1 MLNFWG
7 DRSGVLA
14 PFGRLAER
22 GDRVPDMAED
32 IFSVVSVDVV
42 AVAYD
47 RGARRVLFGSH
58 ARTAPPFEGDP
69 ALPGVVVLSGERLV
83 HAAGRALAKL
93 GLPEE
98 PTAMGQ
104 LRTFDEPARDPRGPS
119 LSIAMW
125 AAFSHASEALGTTWA
140 PLDDPLPLSFD
151 HDQIVAESRRI
162 LAGMLWRDLCF
173 TRALTGPR
181 FSAADAVAM
190 TAQLTGRE
198 VHRANLNRDLAK
210 TPGLVEAG
218 LAPATGGRPPK
229 LWRWEE

>member
-1 MLNFWG
+1 MTEG
-7 DRSGVLA
+7 
-14 PFGRLAER
+14 
-22 GDRVPDMAED
+22 

-47 RGARRVLFGSH
+47 RGLRRVLFASH
-58 ARTAPPFEGDP
+58 ARTAPPFEGDL
-69 ALPGVVVLSGERLV
+69 ALPGVVVLSGERLE

-93 GLPEE
+93 GLPEA
-98 PTAMGQ
+98 PTVMGQ

-125 AAFSHASEALGTTWA
+125 AAFPVASEASPATWS
-140 PLDDPLPLSFD
+140 PLDAAPHLSFD
-151 HDQIVAESRRI
+151 HDHIVAEARGI
-162 LAGMLWRDLCF
+162 LAGMLWRDLTF
-173 TRALTGPR
+173 TRALTGPQ
-181 FSAADAVAM
+181 FSAADAVAI
-190 TAQLTGRE
+190 TAQLSGRE

-229 LWRWEE
+229 LWRWEGGES